1 MLCISCAFSPT
12 SSSKF
17 IFCLPLRISIHLVLI
32 WWYGVWITMN
42 YFIHCRHTIF
52 STLYISKTVLSSL
65 LCSVSFVTN
74 RTPICVRVFSP
85 SGPPT
90 LSYLSVH
97 LSWNQY
103 YTALIMRALY
113 YILTV
118 KKTFAPPCSH
128 ISRVSWPIL
137 CLLNFYT
144 KFRISLSI
152 DIKMSYWNFNRD

>member
-1 MLCISCAFSPT
+1 M
-12 SSSKF
+12 
-17 IFCLPLRISIHLVLI
+17 
-32 WWYGVWITMN
+32 
-42 YFIHCRHTIF
+42 IF

-137 CLLNFYT
+137 CLLISIQNLESACQLT
-144 KFRISLSI
+144 LKCPIGILIGIKFIFTNQFNINKTGTFSILSI
-152 DIKMSYWNFNRD
+152 LIKWTL